1 MIEKGIDDVSFID
14 AFATDPRLLC
24 EEVRTL
30 RAEVAR
36 LREIEVKYTTLL
48 NEHVRHAEAMAE
60 QALSLL
66 LRVPDKKG

>member
-1 MIEKGIDDVSFID
+1 MGKGINDLSFID
-14 AFATDPRLLC
+14 EFATDPRLLWK
-24 EEVRTL
+24 EVRAL

-48 NEHVRHAEAMAE
+48 NERVRRAEAMAE

-66 LRVPDKKG
+66 LRVPDEEG

>member
-1 MIEKGIDDVSFID
+1 MGKGINDLSFID
-14 AFATDPRLLC
+14 EFATDSRLLWK
-24 EEVRTL
+24 EVRAL

-48 NEHVRHAEAMAE
+48 NERVRRAEAMAE

-66 LRVPDKKG
+66 LRVPDEEG